1 MGNKR
6 KISMIAAVAAIVVA
20 VPLFASAI
28 GDFLNP
34 APAQAQSGQ
43 VLQANTIQVVGQGT
57 ISVVPDVA
65 YISIGI
71 QTEGKTAEEA
81 QAANAEQFAKLEKLL
96 YDTYKFDKK
105 DVQSSGF
112 YVRPEYRHDS
122 GRAEIVGY
130 TAIHNVSVTYRDM
143 DNIGTLLDDAS
154 SVAANRIDGVRFGT
168 EKHDEYQLQA
178 MEKALANARSKAE
191 ALAGYAGKSLG
202 SVVHI
207 SETGASSPPII
218 YGEAMGLASVARSDS
233 TSIQIGELD
242 VRATLHVTYQFE

>member
-1 MGNKR
+1 M
-6 KISMIAAVAAIVVA
+6 
-20 VPLFASAI
+20 
-28 GDFLNP
+28 
-34 APAQAQSGQ
+34 
-43 VLQANTIQVVGQGT
+43 
-57 ISVVPDVA
+57 PDVA

-122 GRAEIVGY
+122 GKAEMVGY
-130 TAIHNVSVTYRDM
+130 TAIHNVSVTYLRY
-143 DNIGTLLDDAS
+143 GQHRHAVRRRFLL
-154 SVAANRIDGVRFGT
+154 AANRIDGVRFGT

-207 SETGASSPPII
+207 SETGASSP
-218 YGEAMGLASVARSDS
+218 ADHLRRSDGLSERSEVSES
-233 TSIQIGELD
+233 TSIQMGELD